1 MLLDFI
7 ALTVTMTMNHTKRL
21 DFKKIKTIAIVG
33 LSDKPDRPSYKVG
46 KYLLE
51 QGFKI
56 FPVNP
61 NIDNFL
67 GIKGYKTLSD
77 IKEKVDV
84 VDIFRKSESVEPIVE
99 EAIKIGAKTIWMQ
112 EGVINENAATKARL
126 AGLTVVMNMCM
137 MKAHKKMLNLK
148 RLNVK

>member
-1 MLLDFI
+1 
-7 ALTVTMTMNHTKRL
+7 MNHTKRL

-33 LSDKPDRPSYKVG
+33 LSDNPDRPSYKVG

-67 GIKGYKTLSD
+67 GIKSYKNLSE
-77 IKEKVDV
+77 IKESIDI
-84 VDIFRKSESVEPIVE
+84 VDIFRKSEFVEPIVD
-99 EAIKIGAKTIWMQ
+99 EAIKIGAKAIWMQ
-112 EGVINENAATKARL
+112 EEVINENAATKARS
-126 AGLTVVMNMCM
+126 AGLTVVMNSCM
-137 MKAHKKMLNLK
+137 MKIHKTL
-148 RLNVK
+148 

>member
-1 MLLDFI
+1 MK
-7 ALTVTMTMNHTKRL
+7 MNHTKRL
-21 DFKKIKTIAIVG
+21 NFKKIKTIAIVG

-46 KYLLE
+46 KYLMD

-67 GIKGYKTLSD
+67 GIKSFSSLSD
-77 IKEKVDV
+77 IKESIDV
-84 VDIFRKSESVEPIVE
+84 VDIFRKSELVESIVD
-99 EAIKIGAKTIWMQ
+99 EAIKIGAKIIWMQ
-112 EGVINENAATKARL
+112 EGVTNENAATRARS

-137 MKAHKKMLNLK
+137 MKEHKKII
-148 RLNVK
+148 

>member
-1 MLLDFI
+1 
-7 ALTVTMTMNHTKRL
+7 MNHTKRL

-51 QGFKI
+51 KGFKI

-67 GIKGYKTLSD
+67 GIKSYKMLSD
-77 IKEKVDV
+77 IKETIDV
-84 VDIFRKSESVEPIVE
+84 VDIFRKSESVEPIVD
-99 EAIKIGAKTIWMQ
+99 EAIKIGAKAIWMQ
-112 EGVINENAATKARL
+112 EGIENVKAAEKARK
-126 AGLTVVMNMCM
+126 AGLVVVMNMCL
-137 MKAHKKMLNLK
+137 MKEYKKSA
-148 RLNVK
+148 

>member
-1 MLLDFI
+1 
-7 ALTVTMTMNHTKRL
+7 MTMNHTKRL

-33 LSDKPDRPSYKVG
+33 LSDKPDRPSYVVG
-46 KYLLE
+46 KYLIN

-67 GIKGYKTLSD
+67 GIKSYKTLSD
-77 IKEKVDV
+77 IKEKIDII
-84 VDIFRKSESVEPIVE
+84 DIFRKSEFVEPLVE
-99 EAIKIGAKTIWMQ
+99 EAIKIGAKMIWMQ
-112 EGVINENAATKARL
+112 EGVVNVKAAAKARA

-137 MKAHKKMLNLK
+137 MKEHKNLNK
-148 RLNVK
+148 DF